1 MSPYQVNPANAAI
14 DIDGMTLDSY
24 VIEKQSDVK
33 VQVKLK
39 LSGGL
44 GRISVPNFGH
54 RIVDQNITIEAHGL
68 FTIEEAEQKE
78 LSNLLDAWK
87 NVSPPLRFMD
97 FVDRAMLLEDGDR
110 FMVLPKGFRDI
121 NFDLPIGS
129 L

>member
-54 RIVDQNITIEAHGL
+54 RIVDQNITIEAHGI
-68 FTIEEAEQKE
+68 FTIEESEQKE

-110 FMVLPKGFRDI
+110 FMVIPKGFRDI
-121 NFDLPIGS
+121 NFDLPIES